1 MMSETE
7 TTETTAQPMTIDSY
21 LASLP
26 PDRRAAIATVRDA
39 INATLAKGFEER
51 LQYGMITWTVPESV
65 MPAEQ
70 VYNKQPLA
78 IASLGSQKNHMAVY
92 LMGVYGDPE
101 EKAWFEAAYKKSGK
115 RLDMGK
121 SCVRFASL
129 DKLAVDVVAQALAR
143 VSVEKF
149 VNSYQAA
156 KDAKAEAAKPPPA
169 KVPAAKAA
177 RAQAV
182 AAAAKA
188 APAPAAKVA
197 PAPTKA
203 PAAKAP
209 APVAAKA
216 AAKSTKSAPGK
227 PAAGKS
233 ASAKSAPAKGAAKKP
248 APKTPAAKKRR

>member
-7 TTETTAQPMTIDSY
+7 TETPPSQPLTIDAY

-26 PDRRAAIATVRDA
+26 PDRRAAIATVREA
-39 INATLAKGFEER
+39 INAKLANGFEER

-65 MPAEQ
+65 LPAEQ

-101 EKAWFEAAYKKSGK
+101 EKAWFESAYKKSGK

-129 DKLAVDVVAQALAR
+129 DKLAVDVVAEALGR
-143 VSVEKF
+143 VSAEKF
-149 VNSYQAA
+149 VRSYQAA
-156 KDAKAEAAKPPPA
+156 KDAKAEAAKPPPP
-169 KVPAAKAA
+169 KVPANAGRAAK
-177 RAQAV
+177 V

-188 APAPAAKVA
+188 APAPVAK
-197 PAPTKA
+197 
-203 PAAKAP
+203 P
-209 APVAAKA
+209 APVAAKP
-216 AAKSTKSAPGK
+216 APVK
-227 PAAGKS
+227 A
-233 ASAKSAPAKGAAKKP
+233 APAKKLAAKKP
-248 APKTPAAKKRR
+248 AAKLAAAKKPAVKKPAPKKPAKPNSGSAKRKPTR

>member
-1 MMSETE
+1 MSETE
-7 TTETTAQPMTIDSY
+7 TTETTAAPLTIDAY

-26 PDRRAAIATVRDA
+26 SDRRTAIATVRDA
-39 INATLAKGFEER
+39 INATVAKGFEER
-51 LQYGMITWTVPESV
+51 LQYGMIAWTVPESV
-65 MPAEQ
+65 LPAEQ

-129 DKLAVDVVAQALAR
+129 DKLAVDVVAEALGR
-143 VSVEKF
+143 VSVDKF
-149 VNSYQAA
+149 VKSYRAA
-156 KDAKAEAAKPPPA
+156 KDAKAEAAKPAPV
-169 KVPAAKAA
+169 KVSPAKAA
-177 RAQAV
+177 RAEQL

-188 APAPAAKVA
+188 APVPAKAAAVAAKPAAKASPAKAVA
-197 PAPTKA
+197 K

-209 APVAAKA
+209 AA
-216 AAKSTKSAPGK
+216 K
-227 PAAGKS
+227 PA
-233 ASAKSAPAKGAAKKP
+233 AKSAPVKASAKPAAKKP
-248 APKTPAAKKRR
+248 AAKPVAKKPAKSSRR